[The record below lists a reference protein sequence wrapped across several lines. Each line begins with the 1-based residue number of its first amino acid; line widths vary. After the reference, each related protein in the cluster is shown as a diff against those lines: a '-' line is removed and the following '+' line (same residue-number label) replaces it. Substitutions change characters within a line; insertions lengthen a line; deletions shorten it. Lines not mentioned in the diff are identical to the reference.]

1 MQLKACFCKF
11 TSDSR
16 LDSGSKISIGGGG
29 ITPQQIRQWLIT
41 ALFVFVVLNIL
52 LAMVR
57 PFLGIIMAGIV
68 AITVGGMLYERHGH
82 L

>member
-1 MQLKACFCKF
+1 
-11 TSDSR
+11 
-16 LDSGSKISIGGGG
+16 
-29 ITPQQIRQWLIT
+29 
-41 ALFVFVVLNIL
+41 LFVFVVLNIL
-52 LAMVR
+52 LAMIR